1 MVETY
6 QLKDR
11 GYQNGFFKK
20 DPTLVV
26 HKKKKKKTHIKY
38 KDTGGLKGWERYT
51 GIKLKEKF
59 IWTSGKPDFR
69 TRTSYQGQRG
79 TSPNNDRGQ
88 FSMKT

>member
-38 KDTGGLKGWERYT
+38 KDTGGLKG
-51 GIKLKEKF
+51 
-59 IWTSGKPDFR
+59 
-69 TRTSYQGQRG
+69 
-79 TSPNNDRGQ
+79 
-88 FSMKT
+88 

>member
-26 HKKKKKKTHIKY
+26 QKKKKKKPTLNIKIQV
-38 KDTGGLKGWERYT
+38 D
-51 GIKLKEKF
+51 
-59 IWTSGKPDFR
+59 
-69 TRTSYQGQRG
+69 
-79 TSPNNDRGQ
+79 
-88 FSMKT
+88 